1 MIKQD
6 NPNNIL
12 VDTADHLKS
21 LLTTKASCGGED
33 GLIFNA
39 D

>member
-1 MIKQD
+1 MINQD
-6 NPNNIL
+6 HPNIR

-21 LLTTKASCGGED
+21 LLATKANGGGED
-33 GLIFNA
+33 GLILNA